1 MESEAKYPHESPFRP
16 PNPMKRDAVGC
27 LMGGIPEFL
36 GKIHGH
42 LSADGRITACPAVG
56 WAKMDK
62 DGLEWFRKE
71 YAICEFWFPMSDT
84 ILRTSLCNEGA
95 LGLKARS
102 WFLTD
107 TQGSCQ

>member
-1 MESEAKYPHESPFRP
+1 
-16 PNPMKRDAVGC
+16 MKRDAVGC

-56 WAKMDK
+56 WAKVDK

-71 YAICEFWFPMSDT
+71 YAICEFWYSLRAYLCPMPYYEPPSAMKV
-84 ILRTSLCNEGA
+84 L
-95 LGLKARS
+95 
-102 WFLTD
+102 
-107 TQGSCQ
+107 